1 MLLNCV
7 HTYGNTQGEQ
17 YKNHR
22 TRTHAVL
29 VAHASADCSQ
39 NDAPLLKG
47 PHHISLVTPCI
58 VHMLDWF
65 EEDDR
70 MNSQLSEDLFKFI
83 FRETLSE
90 SQARGLMY
98 QALLGAKHCLDR
110 GVIHRDIKLDND
122 VINTATK
129 QVKLINFVCGEIIKR
144 GSYIFS
150 LIAMIT

>member
-1 MLLNCV
+1 
-7 HTYGNTQGEQ
+7 
-17 YKNHR
+17 
-22 TRTHAVL
+22 
-29 VAHASADCSQ
+29 
-39 NDAPLLKG
+39 
-47 PHHISLVTPCI
+47 
-58 VHMLDWF
+58 MLDWF

-110 GVIHRDIKLDND
+110 GVIHQDIKLDND
-122 VINTATK
+122 VINSATK

-144 GSYIFS
+144 GSYIIS